1 MTYLFATS
9 LTISCLQCWFS
20 AQAVAFTALLQERI
34 DMDGYRIIP
43 CFYQPWAAQSLKW
56 SQIPFACS
64 TPWGGHIH
72 KVWWHKTTT
81 GSFTVS
87 TSPTT
92 WVTPSNLLL
101 QCARRHQETPR
112 VGTRLPWQQV
122 TQRSCT
128 EASAPSHEDP
138 PHHPVSKNQGPN
150 NFHLNAVIAVP
161 SPRQASPRVTDSP
174 NQVIRSSQTPT
185 ITRKLLGCLSNPQAS
200 VRPLTPTHFS
210 F

>member
-1 MTYLFATS
+1 MESNSLCLFHS
-9 LTISCLQCWFS
+9 LRW
-20 AQAVAFTALLQERI
+20 
-34 DMDGYRIIP
+34 P
-43 CFYQPWAAQSLKW
+43 HPQSLVTQDNHRKLHGEHV
-56 SQIPFACS
+56 SHHLSHPFQPAPPVC
-64 TPWGGHIH
+64 
-72 KVWWHKTTT
+72 
-81 GSFTVS
+81 
-87 TSPTT
+87 
-92 WVTPSNLLL
+92 
-101 QCARRHQETPR
+101 QETPR

-128 EASAPSHEDP
+128 QASAPSHEDP

-185 ITRKLLGCLSNPQAS
+185 ITRKLLGRLSNPQAS